1 MLSPK
6 WHVSFV
12 KIKKK
17 CHFMQKVEITQL
29 NQLYSL
35 LSASQWKGDN
45 YNSAQ
50 EKGCA
55 LERQLLTLNSAKVCS
70 MLFLFFQWFTN
81 GHFQNSEANF
91 RTFLVRNTQVLFLL
105 LWSTYFIRT
114 LAFTYISGKCQM
126 GKTNIVSNTIM
137 YLKYVVGAVNG
148 HIINMDS
155 CS

>member
-1 MLSPK
+1 MFRCSFCVILISLLLTKEVFWSKQKLFICSTKVWLLEILNAQPT
-6 WHVSFV
+6 VTYFSFV
-12 KIKKK
+12 KIKKID
-17 CHFMQKVEITQL
+17 HFMQKVERTQP

-105 LWSTYFIRT
+105 LCIT
-114 LAFTYISGKCQM
+114 LLQSYI
-126 GKTNIVSNTIM
+126 
-137 YLKYVVGAVNG
+137 
-148 HIINMDS
+148 
-155 CS
+155 